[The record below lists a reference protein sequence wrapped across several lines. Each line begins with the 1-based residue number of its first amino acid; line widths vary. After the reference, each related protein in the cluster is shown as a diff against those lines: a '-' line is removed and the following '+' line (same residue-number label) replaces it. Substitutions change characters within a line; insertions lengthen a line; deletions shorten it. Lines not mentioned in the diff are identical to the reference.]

1 MALWIA
7 KDPGT
12 IQKARRMLWSQPIR
26 YDNAAGNVWCDV
38 ERTFQEKRPA
48 RLIHKAGDQLTLVEA
63 SRQDKRAIE
72 KVMSGKQIKAGADV
86 VAFSLHGELV
96 WTLFG
101 QSRYDD
107 SCRMLVEAA
116 CAD

>member
-7 KDPGT
+7 RDPAA
-12 IQKARRMLWSQPIR
+12 IQKARRLLWSKPIR
-26 YDNAAGNVWCDV
+26 YDNASGNVWCDV
-38 ERTFQEKRPA
+38 ERTFAEKRPA
-48 RLIHKAGDQLTLVEA
+48 RLIHKAGDQLTLVEEA
-63 SRQDKRAIE
+63 RQDKRVIE

-86 VAFSLHGELV
+86 VAFGLHGELV

-101 QSRYDD
+101 QSRYDE
-107 SCRMLVEAA
+107 SCRQQVEAA